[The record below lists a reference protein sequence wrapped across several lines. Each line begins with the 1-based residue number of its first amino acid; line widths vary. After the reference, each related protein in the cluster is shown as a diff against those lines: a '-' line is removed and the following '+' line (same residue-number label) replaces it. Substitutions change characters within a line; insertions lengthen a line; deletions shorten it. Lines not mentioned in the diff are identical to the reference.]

1 MRFLLPIFL
10 LSCLSFPGFAQT
22 TTQDS
27 KPAPQLD
34 HFDPKKVDSSVDP
47 CTDFYQYSCNRWIAD
62 NPVPPDEVFWDSFGK
77 LQLWNE
83 TFLHQT
89 VLEVAAKPASQRT
102 PVEQKV
108 GDYWAACT
116 DQKQRNAT
124 ALATLQPQLKRIE
137 AMSSKSQIVDVV
149 ADLHRSIPGAWNPA
163 DPETYAPLFGF
174 GAQPD
179 FHDTTHVIAQFD
191 QGGMALPGRD
201 FYLKDDPK
209 SVEIRTKYVAHIAS
223 MLALSGTP
231 SDHAKPEAA

>member
-10 LSCLSFPGFAQT
+10 LSCLSFPSFAQT
-22 TTQDS
+22 TSQDSS

-62 NPVPPDEVFWDSFGK
+62 NPVPPDEIFWDSFGK

-89 VLEVAAKPASQRT
+89 VLEVAAKPANERT

-116 DQKQRNAT
+116 DQKQQKCERLLH
-124 ALATLQPQLKRIE
+124 LA
-137 AMSSKSQIVDVV
+137 ASVG
-149 ADLHRSIPGAWNPA
+149 ADRRH
-163 DPETYAPLFGF
+163 
-174 GAQPD
+174 AQQD
-179 FHDTTHVIAQFD
+179 RH
-191 QGGMALPGRD
+191 G
-201 FYLKDDPK
+201 
-209 SVEIRTKYVAHIAS
+209 
-223 MLALSGTP
+223 
-231 SDHAKPEAA
+231 